1 MSSRTIKTLMEGKI
15 LKMKE
20 YKNGNRNKQNK
31 VLGQMRTTIRTK
43 SYYRRTN
50 IYRR

>member
-1 MSSRTIKTLMEGKI
+1 
-15 LKMKE
+15 
-20 YKNGNRNKQNK
+20 

-50 IYRR
+50 IYRRWTNM